1 LAHPRGRT
9 LGRGPLALLVAL
21 LLVTFGLR
29 VAALDAQSIWVDEGF
44 SVDFATRTAG
54 CMTEMWKARGG
65 SSVISDSQTPCTSN
79 DPLAIA
85 VDIHPPLYYLLLHE
99 WLPLGGRGEYSV
111 RFPSVIVGVLAV
123 LALFKVGQRL
133 AGDAAGL
140 AAGAV
145 GAAAPFYVAYSQEAR
160 MYAPVAAFC
169 AFSLYF
175 GLELLLRP
183 ERAVAK
189 RSWPLWLGL
198 VVSGSLAT
206 YTHYSA
212 VLPLAAENVLAAGL
226 ILGLWRG
233 RSAFPRR
240 FIAAWAGSQAL
251 IVLLFVPWLRTTIGQ
266 VAAYNV
272 NLWVPNWQLE
282 LTQTFTAFEA
292 GQWVPPAEAR
302 WLAIAASI
310 ILLAGL
316 AALAALVLL
325 SRRGGEPPG
334 LRWSGAS
341 VTFISA
347 RAHAFRVGVPAVT
360 FSAGLVAIETAMALG
375 LFQIRPEFSP
385 RYLMVLATPFY
396 LLLGLGLV
404 ALWRVW
410 KPLTLLAAAG
420 LTAIFAIGLWGYEF
434 DPNFAKDDTRTLAQ
448 YLESRTTADDV
459 IVLDAPEPLGYYYHG
474 PAPLVYIPGEPAT
487 AAQKL
492 TEAAAGKKRVVF
504 IQWFL
509 STSDPEQLVAYLLHK
524 YGKLTDDHPF
534 RGYFERTYDLPP
546 NTSFALD
553 QPAGSA
559 TANFGNI
566 LELDGAALS
575 PSLAGDAEL
584 APDLGKPEAVSGQDL
599 MVALD
604 WKLLKPATKEY
615 RASAYLTDD
624 QGHLAGQ
631 SDVTLRDDQATTT
644 HWQPGVTAIDYFV
657 LPTIPGLMPGVYN
670 LNVAVYADGEQERLS
685 VLDSAGAAAGGSF
698 RLGKVTILPPLASST
713 PAGAGAQHPVA
724 PGVDLV
730 GFTIPK
736 APVSQGDP
744 LHLTLQWQASAQ
756 PPTGLETTI
765 ALMPPAGGPA
775 AWQFSGGP
783 KFPTGQWRAGDQF
796 TDWYDPVLPPQ
807 LAPGAYQVLVGMGQ
821 QMVPI
826 GQVQVLERTRDF
838 AAPTPQHP
846 LTAQLGD
853 AIQLLGY
860 DVDKPSYPPGASV
873 HLTLYWKALAPMTD
887 SYTAFVHILDGGRH
901 VVSQV
906 DAIPAGGQL
915 PTPAWLTGEV
925 VPDQYQLPLRA
936 DVPAGSYQLEVGF
949 YRADTGVR
957 LKATSP
963 DVRAVDDGML
973 IGAITVSG

>member
-1 LAHPRGRT
+1 MAHPRGRA
-9 LGRGPLALLVAL
+9 LGGRPLALLVAL

-29 VAALDAQSIWVDEGF
+29 VAALEAQSIWVDEGF
-44 SVDFATRTAG
+44 SIDFATRTAT

-65 SSVISDSQTPCTSN
+65 SSVVSDSQAPCTSN

-111 RFPSVIVGVLAV
+111 RFPSVMVGILAV
-123 LALFKVGQRL
+123 LVLFKLGERL
-133 AGDAAGL
+133 AGEAAGL
-140 AAGAV
+140 AAAAV
-145 GAAAPFYVAYSQEAR
+145 GAVAPFYVAYSQEAR

-175 GLELLLRP
+175 CVDLLLAP
-183 ERAVAK
+183 QQALSKRA
-189 RSWPLWLGL
+189 WPVWLGL

-226 ILGLWRG
+226 IVALWRK
-233 RSAFPRR
+233 RAAFPGRLTG
-240 FIAAWAGSQAL
+240 AWAGSQAL

-272 NLWVPNWQLE
+272 NLWVPNWKLE

-292 GQWVPPAEAR
+292 GQWVPSAEAR
-302 WLAIAASI
+302 WLAIAASM

-316 AALAALVLL
+316 VALM
-325 SRRGGEPPG
+325 SKRTRRRGQT
-334 LRWSGAS
+334 
-341 VTFISA
+341 VTL
-347 RAHAFRVGVPAVT
+347 
-360 FSAGLVAIETAMALG
+360 SAGLIAVESAMALA

-410 KPLTLLAAAG
+410 KPLAPLAAAG
-420 LTAIFAIGLWGYEF
+420 LAAVFAVGLWGYEF
-434 DPNFAKDDTRTLAQ
+434 DPNFQKDDTRTLAQ

-474 PAPLVYIPGEPAT
+474 PAQLVYIPGEPAT

-534 RGYFERTYDLPP
+534 RGYFERTYDIPP
-546 NTSFALD
+546 NTTFALD
-553 QPAGSA
+553 QPATAA

-566 LELDGAALS
+566 LQLNAVALS
-575 PSLAGDAEL
+575 PSLAGDAQL
-584 APDLGKPEAVSGQDL
+584 VPDLGKTEAVSGEDL
-599 MVALD
+599 MVALN
-604 WKLLKPATKEY
+604 WRLLKAVTKEY

-644 HWQPGVTAIDYFV
+644 HWPPGVSATDYFV
-657 LPTIPGLMPGVYN
+657 LPTIPGLMPGTYN

-685 VLDSAGAAAGGSF
+685 VLDSAGAPAGGSF
-698 RLGKVTILPPLASST
+698 SLGKVSILPPRAPSA
-713 PAGAGAQHPVA
+713 PAITGAEHPVA

-756 PPTGLETTI
+756 PPTGLQTTI

-783 KFPTGQWRAGDQF
+783 KFPTGQWRPGDQF
-796 TDWYDPVLPPQ
+796 TDWYDPILPPQ

-821 QMVPI
+821 QLVPI

-838 AAPTPQHP
+838 TVPAPEHP

-860 DVDKPSYPPGASV
+860 DVDKPSYAAGAAV
-873 HLTLYWKALAPMTD
+873 QVTLYWKALAPMAD
-887 SYTAFVHILDGGRH
+887 SYTAFVHILDSGRH

-915 PTPAWLTGEV
+915 PTPAWLPGEV
-925 VPDQYQLPLRA
+925 VPDHYQLPLKA
-936 DVPAGSYQLEVGF
+936 DLPAASYQLEVGF

-957 LKATSP
+957 LKARSS
-963 DVRAVDDGML
+963 DVQAIDDGL
-973 IGAITVSG
+973 LLGTIAVTR